1 VRAMGEIDQRR
12 GRERLEQIRS
22 RELQQRK
29 RPRHCAGVDAAW
41 TPCCGHCSGTPRS
54 RPRVGRRGASRV
66 RGTSATVSQQRGR
79 KFAESERRGGSRGRG
94 RAFLR
99 TLRPVCPSLALT
111 PHTDLSSV
119 ALGCHGHRRVASSTL
134 APSEPELRGFVRSFV
149 RVCGAPFAK
158 HCVGMSLAARLLWRA
173 SSRARSLLL
182 VDRRAR
188 NRPKRSLTNPLYLL
202 RCARSRSSRLLRL
215 CVHTSSPLPCCPPRR
230 RRRAAT
236 LRDPRSVVPIPPRA
250 LFDRAP
256 RVLITY

>member
-1 VRAMGEIDQRR
+1 M
-12 GRERLEQIRS
+12 
-22 RELQQRK
+22 
-29 RPRHCAGVDAAW
+29 AAA
-41 TPCCGHCSGTPRS
+41 
-54 RPRVGRRGASRV
+54 VA
-66 RGTSATVSQQRGR
+66 
-79 KFAESERRGGSRGRG
+79 SRGRG

-215 CVHTSSPLPCCPPRR
+215 CVCTLPPLFLVVLVVVVVERPRF
-230 RRRAAT
+230 AT
-236 LRDPRSVVPIPPRA
+236 LDPSSQSRLGRCSIER
-250 LFDRAP
+250 LE
-256 RVLITY
+256 Y

>member
-1 VRAMGEIDQRR
+1 MR
-12 GRERLEQIRS
+12 
-22 RELQQRK
+22 
-29 RPRHCAGVDAAW
+29 AW
-41 TPCCGHCSGTPRS
+41 TPHGRPAAGTAPARHALGRVWDAEGHHGCAARAP
-54 RPRVGRRGASRV
+54 PCASSE
-66 RGTSATVSQQRGR
+66 GGNSPSPSAEV
-79 KFAESERRGGSRGRG
+79 AAAVASRGRG

>member
-1 VRAMGEIDQRR
+1 MGEIDQRR

-134 APSEPELRGFVRSFV
+134 APSEPELRGFVRVCVV
-149 RVCGAPFAK
+149 RPLPSIVLVCRSLRGFFGAPAV
-158 HCVGMSLAARLLWRA
+158 CS
-173 SSRARSLLL
+173 RSLLV

>member
-1 VRAMGEIDQRR
+1 MGEIDQRR

-158 HCVGMSLAARLLWRA
+158 HCVGMSLAARLL
-173 SSRARSLLL
+173 
-182 VDRRAR
+182 RRA
-188 NRPKRSLTNPLYLL
+188 
-202 RCARSRSSRLLRL
+202 SRLL
-215 CVHTSSPLPCCPPRR
+215 
-230 RRRAAT
+230 
-236 LRDPRSVVPIPPRA
+236 A
-250 LFDRAP
+250 LAP
-256 RVLITY
+256 RCRSPSSQPPQAIAYQPALSSALCSFAKLTIVAPVCAHFLPSSLLSSSSSS